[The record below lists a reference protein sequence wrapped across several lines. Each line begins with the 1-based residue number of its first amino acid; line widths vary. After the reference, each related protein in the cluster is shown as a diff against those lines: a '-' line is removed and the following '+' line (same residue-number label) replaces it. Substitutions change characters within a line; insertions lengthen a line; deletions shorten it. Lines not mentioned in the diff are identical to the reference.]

1 MPPLG
6 DQSAAIIRKRKLR
19 KALSQRNPMSDCKRV
34 RTNSGV
40 SSSVWE
46 PNSSLHWLIQN
57 FSEDALACLFG
68 RLMLRYAAQIVRAIH
83 LLLTTKDT
91 ILSSLE
97 LNGRQF
103 VSSEQRKES
112 PTWLSHRTQPSGWTS
127 RIRLKMNW
135 VWDGKNS
142 LQGDYVGFASSCSS
156 KVGVDIMRLDKESK

>member
-1 MPPLG
+1 MPSLG
-6 DQSAAIIRKRKLR
+6 DQPAALIRKRKLR
-19 KALSQRNPMSDCKRV
+19 KALSQRDPMSDSKRV

-40 SSSVWE
+40 SPSVWE
-46 PNSSLHWLIQN
+46 PNSLHWLIQN

-68 RLMLRYAAQIVRAIH
+68 RLMLRYAAQIVRTIH
-83 LLLTTKDT
+83 LLTIKDN

-112 PTWLSHRTQPSGWTS
+112 PTWLSRRTQLSGWTS

-135 VWDGKNS
+135 GWDGKI
-142 LQGDYVGFASSCSS
+142 FA
-156 KVGVDIMRLDKESK
+156 GRLRGICKQLLVESWRRHNETWQRK